1 MDQLFV
7 DNLSGTED
15 DSSYSELLPSKIFK
29 QTKKKNNKKIM
40 ESGFG

>member
-15 DSSYSELLPSKIFK
+15 DSSYSELLPSRNF
-29 QTKKKNNKKIM
+29 QTNKEKK
-40 ESGFG
+40 